1 MSGLTQGF
9 GGKRKGLLARLRYDE
24 YEKAIQ
30 LYLGNSIQLET
41 LEEESTI
48 SYADVVAKFPHI
60 TVEGLR
66 ARIIGAV
73 ENGNERPQCQLLL
86 RSEADGLA
94 RRIHDFFYEWY
105 SDVIDE
111 KKPVCVDKKRV
122 VQYTEENVNEL

>member
-86 RSEADGLA
+86 S
-94 RRIHDFFYEWY
+94 FFYEWY